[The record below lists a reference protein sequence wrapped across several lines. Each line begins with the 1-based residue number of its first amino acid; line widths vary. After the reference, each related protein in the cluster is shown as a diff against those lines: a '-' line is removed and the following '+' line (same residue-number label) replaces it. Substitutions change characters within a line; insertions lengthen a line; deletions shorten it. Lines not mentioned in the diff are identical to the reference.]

1 MTTTKKGTRAIAW
14 LTLTVLFASCTVYKI
29 KELSPKAIAAKGGK
43 ANIIAVQTRSEKL
56 TFSGEEPARIVDG
69 AVVGKFQVSV
79 GIDPYEIAEA
89 TRIKKRAQVVMKDGT
104 RYEVVASRPSGEH
117 LVCDALVPVCIPLD
131 DVLRAETRVTDAGL
145 TVLSTIGGVVIL
157 PILLIQAI
165 KDEDSLGGAIADE
178 MMSSLFDAL
187 IDPPFDPAP
196 RRSKGS
202 HLAAKE
208 PLHVAEGTEFWI
220 MEWAAVA
227 AAPDEHGK
235 VRVRLDNPSGAPRGV
250 DAAKLVVV
258 DHPPG
263 AGVAPDALGIVRALA
278 GPVAPARAV
287 DRTGRD
293 ILPLVVQKDASFW
306 RSPGGDPAPGTAA
319 SARDELTFEFPR
331 PAGARRARLLVN
343 AVNAMWPAEF
353 AREIPVRIEGAGPG
367 KVPKPAYREDEFI
380 KLSVRLE
387 TVFGWQTGQVIFAGG
402 PLPAETIAYGLDL
415 RDVKGATVRIKLEP
429 PAGFWIIDYLAF
441 DFGPDAA
448 PDAAVVDVD
457 NVENVDGPAVAGIL
471 HALSEE
477 DGADLFLL
485 DPGAESVLTFTAPPP
500 KAGMERT
507 FFLKTVSRYEMPPRG
522 SVPAVWARPPR

>member
-1 MTTTKKGTRAIAW
+1 MTTTKKSARAVVGLA
-14 LTLTVLFASCTVYKI
+14 LAVLFASCTVYKI

-43 ANIIAVQTRSEKL
+43 ANIVAVQTKTEKL
-56 TFSGEEPARIVDG
+56 TFPEGEPARVVDG

-117 LVCDALVPVCIPLD
+117 FVCDALAPVCIPLD

-145 TVLSTIGGVVIL
+145 TVLSTIGGAVIL
-157 PILLIQAI
+157 PILLIQAV

-208 PLHVAEGTEFWI
+208 PLNVAEGTEFWI
-220 MEWAAVA
+220 MEWAAVT

-263 AGVAPDALGIVRALA
+263 AGVAPDAQGTVRALA

-293 ILPLVVQKDASFW
+293 ILPLVAQKDASFW
-306 RSPGGDPAPGTAA
+306 RSPGGDSAPGTAA

-331 PAGARRARLLVN
+331 PSGARRARLIVN
-343 AVNAMWPAEF
+343 AANTMWPVEF
-353 AREIPVRIEGAGPG
+353 AREILARGEGAGPG
-367 KVPKPAYREDEFI
+367 RAPKPAYREGEFI
-380 KLSVRLE
+380 KLGVRLE

-415 RDVKGATVRIKLEP
+415 RDIKGMTVRIKLEP
-429 PAGFWIIDYLAF
+429 PAGFWIIDYLAL
-441 DFGPDAA
+441 DFGPAAA
-448 PDAAVVDVD
+448 PDAAVVDVED
-457 NVENVDGPAVAGIL
+457 VEGPDAAGIL

-485 DPGAESVLTFTAPPP
+485 DPGAAAVLAFTAPPQ

-507 FFLKTVSRYEMPPRG
+507 LFLRTVSRYEMPPRG
-522 SVPAVWARPPR
+522 SRPAALARLSR

>member
-1 MTTTKKGTRAIAW
+1 MTAMTRAARAIAW
-14 LTLTVLFASCTVYKI
+14 LTLAVLFASCTVYKI
-29 KELSPKAIAAKGGK
+29 KELSPKAIATKGGK
-43 ANIIAVQTRSEKL
+43 THIVAVQTEMRKY
-56 TFSGEEPARIVDG
+56 TFRGEEPARIVDG

-79 GIDPYEIAEA
+79 GIDPIDIAEA
-89 TRIKKRAQVVMKDGT
+89 TRVKKRAQVVMKDGT

-117 LVCDALVPVCIPLD
+117 LVCDALVPVCIPLE

-157 PILLIQAI
+157 PILLIQAV

-196 RRSKGS
+196 RRSRGS

-208 PLHVAEGTEFWI
+208 PLNVAEGTEFWI
-220 MEWAAVA
+220 LEWVAVA

-250 DAAKLVVV
+250 DAAKLIVV

-263 AGVAPDALGIVRALA
+263 AGVAPDAQGIVRALA

-306 RSPGGDPAPGTAA
+306 RSPGGDPAPGTSA
-319 SARDELTFEFPR
+319 SERDELIFEFPR
-331 PAGARRARLLVN
+331 PAGARRARLIVN
-343 AVNAMWPAEF
+343 AANTMWPAEF
-353 AREIPVRIEGAGPG
+353 AREILARGEGAAPG
-367 KVPKPAYREDEFI
+367 KVPKPAYRENDFI
-380 KLSVRLE
+380 KLGVGLE

-402 PLPAETIAYGLDL
+402 PLPAENIAYGLDL
-415 RDVKGATVRIKLEP
+415 GDVKGPTVRIKIEP
-429 PAGFWIIDYLAF
+429 PAGFWIIDYLAL
-441 DFGPDAA
+441 DFGMDAA
-448 PDAAVVDVD
+448 PDAAVVDVE
-457 NVENVDGPAVAGIL
+457 NVENVDGPAIAEIL
-471 HALSEE
+471 HALLEE

-507 FFLKTVSRYEMPPRG
+507 LFLRTVSRYEMTPPRK
-522 SVPAVWARPPR
+522 